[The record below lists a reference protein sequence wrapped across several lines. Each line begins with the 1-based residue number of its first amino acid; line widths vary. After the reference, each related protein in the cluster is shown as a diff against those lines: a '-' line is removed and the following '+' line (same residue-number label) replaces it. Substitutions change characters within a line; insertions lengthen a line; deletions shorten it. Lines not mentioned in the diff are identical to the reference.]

1 MDNNLIANLVAEVA
15 HNRHA
20 KDGAAK
26 PSPAPQAAPA
36 PKAVAPKATPSPQAA
51 PAPAAASAG
60 GFTTADYPIMD
71 KHQEIV
77 KTPTGKHVSEITLEA
92 VKNGS
97 INQQDIRISREMLLN
112 QAQIAESAGKVQMG
126 QNLRRAAELTAVPD
140 DVVIQMYD
148 MIRPNR
154 ATKQQLVEMS
164 NTLRTQYKAEL
175 CAKLVSEA
183 AEVYEKRGILLK

>member
-15 HNRHA
+15 NNIHA

-36 PKAVAPKATPSPQAA
+36 PKAVAPKAAPSPQAA

-126 QNLRRAAELTAVPD
+126 QNLRRAAELTAV
-140 DVVIQMYD
+140 
-148 MIRPNR
+148 
-154 ATKQQLVEMS
+154 QLVEMS

>member
-15 HNRHA
+15 NNIHA
-20 KDGAAK
+20 KNGAAT

-36 PKAVAPKATPSPQAA
+36 PKAVAPKAASPQAA
-51 PAPAAASAG
+51 PAPAAAPAG

-112 QAQIAESAGKVQMG
+112 QAQIAESAGKLQMG